1 MVTYYICFIPTTEG
15 LLFTTIRSTFFEK
28 KGRGGKDTAAEERIT
43 FYNDR

>member
-15 LLFTTIRSTFFEK
+15 LLFITIRITFFK
-28 KGRGGKDTAAEERIT
+28 KKRGGKDMVDEEKIT